1 MGIVVNNPS
10 SATLVDNSVT
20 TTKIADGAVT
30 PAKLS
35 TAVQGN
41 NRNYIINS
49 DFKVA
54 QANTSASVTAGNSVP
69 TASLGYPVFDCWFV
83 YSVGANSTLSQEGN
97 LSAKRLQLQTNAG
110 TTAMGIGQRIE
121 SADAGN
127 LATKTVTLSFEC
139 SHNNLTSLTITA
151 SRPTTSADT
160 FGTIASPTKT
170 QIATTTISITSTST
184 RYSWSFTCPQEV
196 ERGLEVLFTF
206 GSNAS
211 SGTFQLA
218 NVKLEEGSSA
228 TSFIPTI
235 YVEELNKCQ
244 RYFIK
249 MSDHLYTYFT
259 NAGGLTSENLH
270 LNMFGTTRIRNLIST
285 NPISSISSITI
296 AAGISADSTR
306 ATYTST
312 GAGFYGGS
320 PIYTVS
326 AYIP

>member
-1 MGIVVNNPS
+1 MGIVINNPS
-10 SATLVDNSVT
+10 SATRD
-20 TTKIADGAVT
+20 
-30 PAKLS
+30 
-35 TAVQGN
+35 

-54 QANTSASVTAGNSVP
+54 QAATSATITAGNAIP
-69 TASLGYPVFDCWFV
+69 TASLGYPVLDCWFA

-97 LSAKRLQLQTNAG
+97 LSAKRLQIQTNAN
-110 TTAMGIGQRIE
+110 TAAMGIGQRIE
-121 SADAGN
+121 SADAVN

-139 SHNNLTSLTITA
+139 SHSNLTSLTITA

-170 QIATTTISITSTST
+170 QIATTTISITNAST
-184 RYSWSFTCPQEV
+184 RFSWSFTCPQEV

-218 NVKLEEGSSA
+218 NVKLEESSSA

-235 YVEELNKCQ
+235 YVEELRKCQ
-244 RYFIK
+244 RYFIR
-249 MSDHLYTYFT
+249 MSDHLYSYYTA
-259 NAGGLTSENLH
+259 AGQNLTTESLH
-270 LNMFGTTRIRNLIST
+270 LNMFGTTRIRNLISS
-285 NPISSISSITI
+285 NPTFGTSSITVS
-296 AAGISADSTR
+296 AGISADSTR
-306 ATYTST
+306 ATYTSPA
-312 GAGFYGGS
+312 AGFYGGS

>member
-1 MGIVVNNPS
+1 MGIVINNPS
-10 SATLVDNSVT
+10 SAT
-20 TTKIADGAVT
+20 
-30 PAKLS
+30 
-35 TAVQGN
+35 GN

-54 QANTSASVTAGNSVP
+54 QAATSATITAGNAIP
-69 TASLGYPVFDCWFV
+69 TASLGYPVLDCWFA

-97 LSAKRLQLQTNAG
+97 LSAKRLKLQTNAG

-121 SADAGN
+121 SVDAVN

-151 SRPTTSADT
+151 SRPTTSANT

-170 QIATTTISITSTST
+170 EINTTTISITNTLT
-184 RYSWSFTCPQEV
+184 RYSITFTCPQEV
-196 ERGLEVLFTF
+196 ERGLEILFTF

-218 NVKLEEGSSA
+218 NVKLEEGSS
-228 TSFIPTI
+228 TTTFIPTI

-249 MSDHLYTYFT
+249 MSDHLYSYYTST
-259 NAGGLTSENLH
+259 AGLTSENLH

-285 NPISSISSITI
+285 NPIGSISSITI
-296 AAGISADSTR
+296 GAGISADSTR
-306 ATYTST
+306 ATYTSP

>member
-1 MGIVVNNPS
+1 MGIVINNPS
-10 SATLVDNSVT
+10 SATRDNS
-20 TTKIADGAVT
+20 
-30 PAKLS
+30 
-35 TAVQGN
+35 
-41 NRNYIINS
+41 NYIINS

-54 QANTSASVTAGNSVP
+54 QAATSATITAGNAIP
-69 TASLGYPVFDCWFV
+69 TASLGYPVLDCWFA

-97 LSAKRLQLQTNAG
+97 LSAKRLQIQTNAG

-121 SADAGN
+121 SVDAVN

-151 SRPTTSADT
+151 SRPTTSANT

-170 QIATTTISITSTST
+170 QIATTTITITGTST

-235 YVEELNKCQ
+235 YAEELRKSQ
-244 RYFIK
+244 RYFIR
-249 MSDHLYTYFT
+249 MSDHLYGYYTA
-259 NAGGLTSENLH
+259 AGQNLTSESLH

-285 NPISSISSITI
+285 NPIGSTSSITVG
-296 AAGISADSTR
+296 AGISADSTR
-306 ATYTST
+306 ATYTSP

-320 PIYTVS
+320 PVYTVS